1 VLSLKNKNESNQNNN
16 SNEQKK
22 GQTTDTRDIQE
33 LINSDQDDFNYQQ
46 MRHNNE

>member
-1 VLSLKNKNESNQNNN
+1 MVKKNESIHNNI
-16 SNEQKK
+16 NEQKK
-22 GQTTDTRDIQE
+22 EEQQPTHDIQQ